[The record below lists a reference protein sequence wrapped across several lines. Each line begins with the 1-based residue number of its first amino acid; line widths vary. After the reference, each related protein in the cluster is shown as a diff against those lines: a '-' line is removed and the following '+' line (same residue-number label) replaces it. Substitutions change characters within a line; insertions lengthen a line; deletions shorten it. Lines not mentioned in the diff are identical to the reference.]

1 MKTQIFN
8 SYAHF
13 LNREDKTANGVSPEF
28 AEKYPDF
35 EAQNE
40 TNSGCWNC
48 SDCRYCRY
56 CSDCSDCRYCSY
68 CSDEKG
74 KNMPDAPKIE
84 NSHQAVLAAATA
96 TESSLDMG
104 RWHVCETTHC
114 RAGWVVHL
122 AGKAGYELEEKT
134 DTAFAAQVIY
144 KKSSEIEVPLR
155 MFYVNSEESIA
166 DMKRCAE
173 LKMAATKNA
182 I

>member
-1 MKTQIFN
+1 MLI
-8 SYAHF
+8 F

-48 SDCRYCRY
+48 SSCIS
-56 CSDCSDCRYCSY
+56 CSSCSSCSF
-68 CSDEKG
+68 CSSCSEKMG
-74 KNMPDAPKIE
+74 KNMPEIPKIE
-84 NSHQAVLAAATA
+84 NIHHAVLAAATA
-96 TESSLDMG
+96 TASSLNMG
-104 RWHVCETTHC
+104 YWHSCETTHC

-144 KKSSEIEVPLR
+144 KKSSEIGVPLR
-155 MFYVNSEESIA
+155 MFYVDSEESIA

-173 LKMAATKNA
+173 LEMAATKNA